1 MNSTTAQ
8 TVRRVIAGHFGI
20 KVDRVVDETRLCD
33 DLGADWLDR
42 LELLI
47 VIEDQLLDFQ
57 FNEVVAE
64 QIETVGDLMRLVEDS
79 AICPRLRARET
90 HQFTTMGQRRV

>member
-8 TVRRVIAGHFGI
+8 TVRRVIAEHFGV
-20 KVDRVVDETRLCD
+20 KVDRVVDEIRLRD

-47 VIEDQLLDFQ
+47 VIEDQLPDFQ

-64 QIETVGDLMRLVEDS
+64 QIETIGDLMRAVEDS
-79 AICPRLRARET
+79 AIRLPQQARAT
-90 HQFTTMGQRRV
+90 H